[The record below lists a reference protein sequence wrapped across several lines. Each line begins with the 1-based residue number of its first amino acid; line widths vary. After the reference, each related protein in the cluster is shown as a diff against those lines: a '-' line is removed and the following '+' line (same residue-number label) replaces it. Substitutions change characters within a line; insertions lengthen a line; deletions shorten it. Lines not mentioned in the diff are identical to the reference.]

1 MGERMPGKRQ
11 LLQKKISLSAILL
24 ALISVSLAIG
34 LSYTICSQLI
44 RRRAD
49 ELDAM
54 LLQTAGERT
63 NYYLGEIAEVLN
75 LAVSSSDLDKLLAFQ
90 QGAQNVNIY
99 ENIMA
104 QANYTKYLR
113 TMTLS
118 YDNVDNFFYLSGDTC
133 LMVHEDVGEGYE
145 AQIRRFCTRLEESP
159 APGQFYLLNL
169 QMQSGRNKSI
179 AILRPIAREGAA
191 RGYIIAV
198 LSESFAGRL
207 HFAGDQLYLEDQ
219 AGNHAYLVGKPSG
232 AGQAGRTLEHA
243 LAFPG
248 WKLLYLSQGDGIA
261 REFLQSLWLFSGA
274 GLFYLALAAAAAAL
288 FGRRTVRPLREMQA
302 SMKGLAAGGKQ
313 GILFKR
319 RRMHFKHRLML
330 FYTLLVVIPTIAFSA
345 GFYMAAQGLCDQ
357 RLGYFFE
364 HRTNFLFDQLD
375 LVLQKYQ
382 RTIRELAYQQDVQ
395 EMMGSPTENR
405 NELEG
410 SVGRI
415 LLQKQTQNQGI
426 MNIALYDGEGEL
438 RYSSFYSRHFMDE
451 RYDAALHQLQENP
464 YTPYWGMPHPSS
476 LNKTGLTLG
485 LTIFSMPPNR
495 NVGQKIGYLLL
506 DFDTASLSSMIQDF
520 ERQGKAR
527 FSLFDKEG
535 EPVLLGQARQLPG
548 QGDSPGNVR
557 FTHQLAGSGW
567 QAAAEVPRQEYLLER
582 MWLIAGC
589 LCILTLLLILCFFF
603 SGFSAVAVS
612 RNVEV
617 LLRFVRRLEN
627 PLGGERF
634 QEGAC
639 DEIGELGNSFNEML
653 DRIEALTRRQLVA
666 EMEIKNAQLTAKQF
680 ELNLLQSQI
689 NPHFLYNTLKTVQY
703 MVHVQDPR
711 AERMVRLLIHLFR
724 TGISKGER
732 LVTVQEE
739 MRHVTTYLE
748 IQQIRF
754 SDKFQVDIQMEPG
767 TEKLCLL
774 KLTLQP
780 IVENAIYHG
789 LELLDRPGILHIQL
803 KAQEGLTV
811 CIEDNGNGMPPEK
824 LEAIRQQLGEG
835 GQAQSIGLF
844 NVHERIRL
852 FFGPEYGVS
861 VESRLHEG
869 TRVILRFPRREQ
881 PDCPDV

>member
-1 MGERMPGKRQ
+1 MKGKMLGKRQ
-11 LLQKKISLSAILL
+11 LLQKKISLSAMLL
-24 ALISVSLAIG
+24 ALISVILVIG

-44 RRRAD
+44 RRRAN
-49 ELDAM
+49 ELDDM

-75 LAVSSSDLDKLLAFQ
+75 LAVSSSDLDKLLAFR
-90 QGAQNVNIY
+90 QGGQNVNVY

-118 YDNVDNFFYLSGDTC
+118 YDNVDNFFYLSGETC

-145 AQIRRFCTRLEESP
+145 TQIRGFCARLEESP

-169 QMQSGRNKSI
+169 QGIRTKSI
-179 AILRPIAREGAA
+179 AILRPITQEGAA

-198 LSESFAGRL
+198 LSESFSEQL
-207 HFAGDQLYLEDQ
+207 HFAGDRLYLEDQ
-219 AGNHAYLVGKPSG
+219 AGNHAYLIGKPSG
-232 AGQAGRTLEHA
+232 AGQDGRTLEYA

-248 WKLLYLSQGDGIA
+248 WKLLYVSQGDGITRA
-261 REFLQSLWLFSGA
+261 FRKSLWLFGGA
-274 GLFYLALAAAAAAL
+274 GLIYLALAAAAAAS
-288 FGRRTVRPLREMQA
+288 FGRLTVRPLREMQS
-302 SMKGLAAGGKQ
+302 SMKGLEAGEGKR
-313 GILFKR
+313 IAFKR

-395 EMMGSPTENR
+395 QMMGGPTENR
-405 NELEG
+405 SELEG

-426 MNIALYDGEGEL
+426 MNIALYDQQGSL
-438 RYSSFYSRHFMDE
+438 RYSSFYSRHYMDM
-451 RYDAALHQLQENP
+451 RYEAALNQLMQTP
-464 YTPYWGMPHPSS
+464 YTPYWGVPYPSS

-495 NVGQKIGYLLL
+495 NVGQRIGYLLL
-506 DFDTASLSSMIQDF
+506 DFDIANLSGMIQDF
-520 ERQGKAR
+520 ERQGNTR
-527 FSLFDKEG
+527 FSLFDEAG
-535 EPVLLGQARQLPG
+535 EPVQLGQAHQLAG
-548 QGDSPGNVR
+548 LADGSGNVR

-567 QAAAEVPRQEYLLER
+567 QAVAEVPRQEYLLER
-582 MWLIAGC
+582 MGLIAGC
-589 LCILTLLLILCFFF
+589 LCILTFLLILCFFF
-603 SGFSAVAVS
+603 SGFSAVSIS

-627 PLGGERF
+627 PLGGGRF

-653 DRIEALTRRQLVA
+653 DRIESLTRRQLVA
-666 EMEIKNAQLTAKQF
+666 EMEIKNAQLAAKQF

-711 AERMVRLLIHLFR
+711 AERMVKLLIHLFR

-732 LVTVQEE
+732 LVTVKEE
-739 MRHVTTYLE
+739 MKHVATYLE

-754 SDKFQVDIQMEPG
+754 SDKFKVDIRIQPG
-767 TEKLCLL
+767 TERLCLL

-789 LELLDRPGILHIQL
+789 LELLDRPGMLHIRVTV
-803 KAQEGLTV
+803 QEGLEV

-824 LEAIRQQLGEG
+824 LEAIRKQLEEG

-861 VESRLHEG
+861 VDSRLQEG
-869 TRVILRFPRREQ
+869 TRVTLRFPRREQ
-881 PDCPDV
+881 PDSLEG